1 MRLAIDKESS
11 MEKKI
16 TELLR
21 SNKFKVTPQ
30 RLAVYDVLANTKDH
44 PNADMIFNSLQA
56 TYPTMSLATVYK
68 TIDIL
73 KEIGLVQ
80 ILNAG
85 EDSFRYDADT
95 SKHAHIRCQE
105 CGRVDDVF
113 DLDTEKFSG
122 TIEKSTR
129 YKLVGEQFYFYGI
142 CPACQKG
149 NEIH

>member
-1 MRLAIDKESS
+1 

-21 SNKFKVTPQ
+21 SNGFKVTPQ
-30 RLAVYDVLANTKDH
+30 RLAVYEVLANTKEH

-80 ILNAG
+80 VLNAS

-95 SKHAHIRCQE
+95 SSHAHIRCLE

-113 DLDTEKFSG
+113 DLDTGKFNDEVEQRSG
-122 TIEKSTR
+122 
-129 YKLVGEQFYFYGI
+129 YKLSGGQFYFYGV
-142 CPACQKG
+142 CAKCRA
-149 NEIH
+149 NSDTH